1 MTPSYNYYELLGVSP
16 SANNAELR
24 KAFRQLSKRLHP
36 DTTSLPRDEATRQ
49 FQNVCEAY
57 DLLSDPVLR
66 ANYDLFIE
74 QENNLIS
81 QKKESYL
88 RNTQPVQFSK
98 SIGVRRPLS
107 GGELFSLLL
116 LITSIFVSLAL
127 GVIIAF
133 SKGGNLNFI
142 PSWLMSYS
150 IFSNNFIAK
159 CFESL

>member
-1 MTPSYNYYELLGVSP
+1 LTLPSNCYELLGVST

-24 KAFRQLSKRLHP
+24 KAFRQLSKQLHP
-36 DTTSLPRDEATRQ
+36 DTTSLPSDEATRQ

-74 QENNLIS
+74 KEKNLIS
-81 QKKESYL
+81 QKNEPYL
-88 RNTQPVQFSK
+88 VNKQPVQFSE

-116 LITSIFVSLAL
+116 LITSIFLSLAL
-127 GVIIAF
+127 GVFIAF
-133 SKGGNLNFI
+133 LRGGNLEFT
-142 PSWLMSYS
+142 PSWLM
-150 IFSNNFIAK
+150 
-159 CFESL
+159 

>member
-1 MTPSYNYYELLGVSP
+1 LPPSSNCYELLGVPP

-36 DTTSLPRDEATRQ
+36 DTTSLPSDEATRQ

-66 ANYDLFIE
+66 ANYDLSIE
-74 QENNLIS
+74 KDNNLIS
-81 QKKESYL
+81 QNKEPYLTNKK
-88 RNTQPVQFSK
+88 PVQFSK

-116 LITSIFVSLAL
+116 LSTSIFLSLAL
-127 GVIIAF
+127 GVFIALIR
-133 SKGGNLNFI
+133 GGNMDFT
-142 PSWLMSYS
+142 PSWLM
-150 IFSNNFIAK
+150 
-159 CFESL
+159 

>member
-1 MTPSYNYYELLGVSP
+1 LTPSSNCYELLGVST

-24 KAFRQLSKRLHP
+24 KAFRQLSKQLHP
-36 DTTSLPRDEATRQ
+36 DTTSLPSDEATRQ

-74 QENNLIS
+74 KENNLKS
-81 QKKESYL
+81 QKKEPYL
-88 RNTQPVQFSK
+88 KNIQPVQFSK

-116 LITSIFVSLAL
+116 LITAIFLSLAL
-127 GVIIAF
+127 GVFIAF
-133 SKGGNLNFI
+133 LRGGNLNFT
-142 PSWLMSYS
+142 PSWLM
-150 IFSNNFIAK
+150 
-159 CFESL
+159 

>member
-1 MTPSYNYYELLGVSP
+1 MKPSYNCYELLGVSP

-24 KAFRQLSKRLHP
+24 KAFRQLSKKLHP
-36 DTTSLPRDEATRQ
+36 DTTSLPSDEATRQ

-74 QENNLIS
+74 KENNLIS
-81 QKKESYL
+81 QKKEPYL
-88 RNTQPVQFSK
+88 KNIQPVQFSK

-116 LITSIFVSLAL
+116 LITSIFLSLAL
-127 GVIIAF
+127 GVFIAF
-133 SKGGNLNFI
+133 LRGGNLNFT
-142 PSWLMSYS
+142 PSWLM
-150 IFSNNFIAK
+150 
-159 CFESL
+159 

>member
-1 MTPSYNYYELLGVSP
+1 MTPSSNCYELLGVST

-24 KAFRQLSKRLHP
+24 KAFRQLSKQLHP
-36 DTTSLPRDEATRQ
+36 DTTSLPSVEATRR

-74 QENNLIS
+74 KENNLIS
-81 QKKESYL
+81 QKNEPYL
-88 RNTQPVQFSK
+88 VNRQPVQFSE

-116 LITSIFVSLAL
+116 LITSIFLSLAL
-127 GVIIAF
+127 GVFIAF
-133 SKGGNLNFI
+133 LRGGNLNFI
-142 PSWLMSYS
+142 PSWLM
-150 IFSNNFIAK
+150 
-159 CFESL
+159 

>member
-1 MTPSYNYYELLGVSP
+1 MTPSSNCYELLGVSP

-36 DTTSLPRDEATRQ
+36 DTTSLPSDEATRQ

-66 ANYDLFIE
+66 ANYDLSIE
-74 QENNLIS
+74 KDNNLMS
-81 QKKESYL
+81 QNKEPYL
-88 RNTQPVQFSK
+88 TNIKPVQFSK

-116 LITSIFVSLAL
+116 LITSIFLSLAL
-127 GVIIAF
+127 GVFIALL
-133 SKGGNLNFI
+133 SGVNLDFT
-142 PSWLMSYS
+142 PSWL
-150 IFSNNFIAK
+150 I
-159 CFESL
+159 

>member
-1 MTPSYNYYELLGVSP
+1 MQPSYNCYELLGVSP

-36 DTTSLPRDEATRQ
+36 DTTLLPSEEATRQ

-66 ANYDLFIE
+66 ANYDLNLEI
-74 QENNLIS
+74 ENNLTHQRTDDNLINI
-81 QKKESYL
+81 E
-88 RNTQPVQFSK
+88 PVQFSQ

-116 LITSIFVSLAL
+116 LIASILSSLAL
-127 GVIIAF
+127 GLFIAF
-133 SKGGNLNFI
+133 LRGGNLDFT
-142 PSWLMSYS
+142 PSWLM
-150 IFSNNFIAK
+150 
-159 CFESL
+159 